1 MQKKKILCLIDIL
14 AAGGAQRQMVGLATF
29 LKERGYD
36 VQVAAYH
43 DNVFYKELL
52 ANAGVQYVYLQKAER
67 SITRVCAVSRYIK
80 QSRPDTVIAFLETP
94 SILACLAKMFNRSF
108 NLIVS
113 ERNTTQHIG
122 RNEKIRFKLF
132 EQADHVVPNSY
143 SQETFIKEHFP
154 KLSSK
159 TVAIPNFVDLDYFV
173 PQPHERR
180 EIPEIMVAA
189 SVWPPKNPK
198 GFIRAVAALK
208 HQGVKFHVS
217 WYGITVK
224 HAEYYRECQ
233 KLIDENGLGD
243 CIELFEKTQ
252 QIKSKYQEA
261 DYFCLPS
268 FYEGTPNVICEA
280 MACGL
285 PIICSD
291 VCDNGRYVREGVNGA
306 LFNPRSEESMVTA
319 IVKMLGLSDEL
330 YQSYSQRSRKIA
342 EDELSRERFVNQYI
356 ELIDNMK

>member
-36 VQVAAYH
+36 VVLAAYH
-43 DNVFYKELL
+43 DDVFYKELL
-52 ANAGVQYVYLQKAER
+52 ANTGVQYIYLQKAER
-67 SITRVCAVSRYIK
+67 SITRACAVSRYIK

-189 SVWPPKNPK
+189 SVWPPKNTI
-198 GFIRAVAALK
+198 GFIQAVADLK
-208 HQGVKFHVS
+208 RQGVKFHVS
-217 WYGITVK
+217 WYGAVGDSN
-224 HAEYYRECQ
+224 YLRECR
-233 KLIDENGLGD
+233 KMIEEEGLQEYIILQD
-243 CIELFEKTQ
+243 
-252 QIKSKYQEA
+252 KYQES

-268 FYEGTPNVICEA
+268 YYEGTPNVICEA

-285 PIICSD
+285 PIICSG
-291 VCDNGRYVREGVNGA
+291 VCDNARYVHEGVNGT
-306 LFNPRSEESMVTA
+306 LVNPRSEECMMNA
-319 IVKMLGLSDEL
+319 IVKMLRLSDSSYQL
-330 YQSYSQRSRKIA
+330 YSCESRRIA
-342 EDELSRERFVNQYI
+342 EENLSQSRFVNQYI
-356 ELIDNMK
+356 ELINK